1 MNGCARGSDLI
12 RGNFNRIQREPEI
25 KGGNFEKI
33 FWRFFIGGRGYGR
46 LWSQFILSTAYFTSL
61 RNITPS
67 AESEKPSIGS
77 FEGEV
82 FEVFSQ

>member
-12 RGNFNRIQREPEI
+12 RGNFNRIQRKPEI
-25 KGGNFEKI
+25 KGVILKRFLAI
-33 FWRFFIGGRGYGR
+33 FHRGEGVWAA
-46 LWSQFILSTAYFTSL
+46 LVAVHLLNAYFTSL

-77 FEGEV
+77 FKGKV